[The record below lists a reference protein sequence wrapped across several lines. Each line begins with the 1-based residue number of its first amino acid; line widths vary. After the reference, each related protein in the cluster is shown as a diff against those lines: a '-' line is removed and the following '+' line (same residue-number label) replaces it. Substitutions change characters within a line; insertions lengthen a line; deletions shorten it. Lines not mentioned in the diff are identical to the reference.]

1 MVVSRRQDLSELST
15 DGEDIWKL
23 DEEKAVTKAEKI
35 VAALRQAIV
44 TLRLQS
50 GMALSEQDIAGKF
63 SVSRQP
69 VREAFIR
76 LSSSGLIVIRPQRA
90 TLVSH
95 ISLHMIE
102 DAHFVRQAVELEIVR
117 RAARAATADDIAD
130 LERQLSAQRQAG
142 REKDA
147 RRFFALDEQFHRRL
161 AAVAGRPN
169 AWRAIEDGKAQ
180 LDRVRYLTL
189 LEERPLR
196 QRIEQHADI
205 IKAIAARKPAAAARA
220 MQEHLSGMM
229 ISLPGLF
236 RKWPHLFEAATS
248 SIEGH
253 RRFASHTSRSGVHLD
268 GTPRGS

>member
-1 MVVSRRQDLSELST
+1 MVVTTQQDMRDLSSESS
-15 DGEDIWKL
+15 DIWKL
-23 DEEKAVTKAEKI
+23 DDERSGTKAEKI
-35 VAALRQAIV
+35 VTALRQAIV

-50 GMALSEQDIAGKF
+50 GMTLSEQDIADKF

-76 LSSSGLIVIRPQRA
+76 LSGSGLIVIRPQRA
-90 TLVSH
+90 TLVAH

-117 RAARAATADDIAD
+117 RAARAATAGDIAD
-130 LERQLSAQRQAG
+130 LERHLKLQRQAG

-169 AWRAIEDGKAQ
+169 AWRAVEDAKAQ

-189 LEERPLR
+189 LEERPLK
-196 QRIEQHADI
+196 QRIEQHAEI
-205 IKAIAARKPAAAARA
+205 IQAIAARKPSVAERA
-220 MQEHLSGMM
+220 MRVHLSGMM
-229 ISLPGLF
+229 TALPSLA
-236 RKWPHLFEAATS
+236 RKWPELFEKATLD
-248 SIEGH
+248 IAQRPRHGAGY
-253 RRFASHTSRSGVHLD
+253 RFEK
-268 GTPRGS
+268 RGEI